1 MQILPVLVI
10 AFISISAV
18 VAISIGLR
26 SSSEKKKK
34 TVSKSTVKDRET
46 ILKEANRRLAAN
58 PKDPVALTS
67 LADLYYREGEYKKAM
82 RTYQL
87 LLDQAATTPD
97 MDEGELNLRYG
108 LSAMHC
114 EAWGEAYKGLVIARG
129 KNPEGF
135 EVNANLGKL
144 EFMRKNYDKTVGF
157 LRKVLR
163 IQPDHPDSLKFLGQ
177 SLYRLKRYSEAVPYL
192 KQAVAV
198 RPEDKESLYALARC
212 QYEIPQLD
220 MAQKIFR
227 HLRSDPKWG
236 PNASLYSG
244 TIYSKKREWE
254 EAATDFQIGLRHE
267 NVSGELQLELKY
279 RLAEAFNQTQRI
291 DRALALLNEIYET
304 APGYKDVST
313 QIKRYRELNSN
324 KNLQTYLLAPTNEF
338 IALCRKMTQVVFPNA
353 RIKVNDMNLQKTEY
367 VDLLTEVKTAKWE
380 DIVLF
385 RFMRTEGQVG
395 ELFVR
400 DLYAHSKELHAGR
413 GFCFSAGTYSTE
425 AVRFVEARLIDL
437 VDKPAL
443 MKILKSID
451 SGALSGPVS

>member
-26 SSSEKKKK
+26 SSGEKKKK
-34 TVSKSTVKDRET
+34 AASKSTVKDRET

-58 PKDPVALTS
+58 PKDPVALKA
-67 LADLYYREGEYKKAM
+67 LADLYYSEGEYKKAM

-87 LLDQAATTPD
+87 LLDQAGMSPD
-97 MDEGELNLRYG
+97 MDEGQLNLRYG

-114 EAWGEAYKGLVIARG
+114 EAWGEAYKGLMIARG

-157 LRKVLR
+157 LQKVLR
-163 IQPDHPDSLKFLGQ
+163 VQPDHPDSLKFLGQ

-192 KQAVAV
+192 RQAVAV

-212 QYEIPQLD
+212 QYEIPQFD

-291 DRALALLNEIYET
+291 DRALALLNEIYEVS
-304 APGYKDVST
+304 PGYKDVST

-338 IALCRKMTQVVFPNA
+338 IALCRKMTQAVFPKA

-367 VDLLTEVKTAKWE
+367 VDLLTEIKTAKWE

-400 DLYAHSKELHAGR
+400 DLYSHSKELHAGR
-413 GFCFSAGTYSTE
+413 GFCFTAGTFTSE

-443 MKILKSID
+443 MKVLKSID
-451 SGALSGPVS
+451 AGALSGPVS

>member
-1 MQILPVLVI
+1 MQLLPVLVI
-10 AFISISAV
+10 ALISISAV
-18 VAISIGLR
+18 VALSIGLKT
-26 SSSEKKKK
+26 SSDRKKNNQSK
-34 TVSKSTVKDRET
+34 TNVKDRDT
-46 ILKEANRRLAAN
+46 IIKEANRRLASN
-58 PKDPVALTS
+58 PKDPIALES
-67 LADLYYREGEYKKAM
+67 LADLYYKEGEYKKAM

-87 LLDQAATTPD
+87 LLDQAGTSQEI
-97 MDEGELNLRYG
+97 DEGQLNLRYG
-108 LSAMHC
+108 LSAMQC
-114 EAWGEAYKGLVIARG
+114 ESWIEAYKGLMMARS

-135 EVNANLGKL
+135 EVNANLGRL
-144 EFMRKNYDKTVGF
+144 EFMRKNYEKCIGF
-157 LRKVLR
+157 LQRVLR
-163 IQPDHPDSLKFLGQ
+163 TQPDHADSLKFLGQ
-177 SLYRLKRYSEAVPYL
+177 SFYRLKRYSEAIPYL
-192 KQAVAV
+192 KQAVAA
-198 RPEDKESLYALARC
+198 RPDDKESLYALARC
-212 QYEIPQLD
+212 QYEIPQLE

-244 TIYSKKREWE
+244 TIYAKKREWE
-254 EAATDFQIGLRHE
+254 EATTDYQIGLRHDG
-267 NVSGELQLELKY
+267 VSGELQLELKY

-291 DRALALLNEIYET
+291 DRALSLLNEIYEVN
-304 APGYKDVST
+304 PGYKDVAS

-338 IALCRKMTQVVFPNA
+338 IALCRKLTQVVFPKA
-353 RIKVNDMNLQKTEY
+353 KIKINDMNVQKTEY
-367 VDLLTEVKTAKWE
+367 VDLLAEVKTNKWE
-380 DIVLF
+380 DLILF

-413 GFCFSAGTYSTE
+413 GFCFSAGNFTSE

-451 SGALSGPVS
+451 SSTL

>member
-1 MQILPVLVI
+1 MQILPVLII

-18 VAISIGLR
+18 VAISVGLK
-26 SSSEKKKK
+26 SSSERKKKK
-34 TVSKSTVKDRET
+34 EAKAVNRDRES
-46 ILKEANRRLAAN
+46 ILKEANRRLASN
-58 PKDPVALTS
+58 PKDPEALES
-67 LADLYYREGEYKKAM
+67 LADLYYSEGEYKKAM

-87 LLDQAATTPD
+87 LLDQVGTSPE
-97 MDEGELNLRYG
+97 MNEGTLNLRYG
-108 LSAMHC
+108 LSAMRI
-114 EAWGEAYKGLVIARG
+114 ESWPEAYKGLMIARSRM
-129 KNPEGF
+129 PENF
-135 EVNANLGKL
+135 DANANLGKL
-144 EFMRKNYDKTVGF
+144 EFMKKSYERTIGF
-157 LRKVLR
+157 LQRALKL
-163 IQPDHPDSLKFLGQ
+163 QPDHPDSLKYMGE
-177 SLYRLKRYSEAVPYL
+177 SLYRLRRYSEAVPYL

-198 RPEDKESLYALARC
+198 RPEDKESLYALGRC

-227 HLRSDPKWG
+227 HLRTDPVWG
-236 PNASLYSG
+236 PNAALYSG
-244 TIYSKKREWE
+244 AICAKKREWE
-254 EAATDFQIGLRHE
+254 EAASDYQIGLRHE

-291 DRALALLNEIYET
+291 DRALAILNEIY
-304 APGYKDVST
+304 AVSPDYKDVST

-324 KNLQTYLLAPTNEF
+324 KNLQIYLLAPTNDF
-338 IALCRKMTQVVFPNA
+338 ISLCKKITQVIFPKA
-353 RIKVNDMNLQKTEY
+353 QIKVNDMIVQKSEY
-367 VDLLTEVKTAKWE
+367 VDFLAEVKTAKWE

-385 RFMRTEGQVG
+385 RFMRAEGQVG

-413 GFCFSAGTYSTE
+413 GFCFTAGNFTSE

-451 SGALSGPVS
+451 SSSLTGPN